1 MQCVKLIADRKG
13 TELTDLSQT
22 IEAKS
27 NQLNADDLISGPRT
41 ITITKVRA
49 NPESKEQPIAIN
61 FEGDNGKPFLPCKS
75 MRRVLVHVWG
85 KDGASYVGRSLT
97 LYRDP
102 TVLWGGVAV
111 AGVRISHMSEIKND
125 VTISLTANNKSR
137 KPFTVKPLAVT
148 PAHPAPPTQDTPPE
162 MTETEAM
169 QHATVAAKKGTDSFR
184 EWWNTEQGIACR
196 TLIKPK
202 IDELKAIAAKADIP
216 TDDDFPL

>member
-1 MQCVKLIADRKG
+1 LKLI
-13 TELTDLSQT
+13 DLSQT

-111 AGVRISHMSEIKND
+111 GGVRISHMSDIKQS
-125 VTISLTANNKSR
+125 VTMSLTANNKSR
-137 KPFTVKPLAVT
+137 KPFTVNPLAGVKPQSIPSAQPDT
-148 PAHPAPPTQDTPPE
+148 LQDTLTLE
-162 MTETEAM
+162 QAM
-169 QHATVAAKKGTDSFR
+169 QYATSSANKGTESFR
-184 EWWNTEQGIACR
+184 GWWNTEQGIACR
-196 TLIKPK
+196 GLIKPK
-202 IDELKAIAAKADIP
+202 IDELKAIAAKADKP
-216 TDDDFPL
+216 PPPDDDDFPL

>member
-1 MQCVKLIADRKG
+1 
-13 TELTDLSQT
+13 LTDLSQT

-61 FEGDNGKPFLPCKS
+61 FDGDNGKPFLPCKS

-111 AGVRISHMSEIKND
+111 GGVRISHMSDIKQS
-125 VTISLTANNKSR
+125 VTMSLTANNKSR
-137 KPFTVKPLAVT
+137 KPYTVNPLASVVRSDPVQT
-148 PAHPAPPTQDTPPE
+148 PAPDAPSSV
-162 MTETEAM
+162 TETEAM
-169 QHATVAAKKGTDSFR
+169 QHATQAAKKGTDAFR
-184 EWWNTEQGIACR
+184 EWWNTEQGIECR
-196 TLIKPK
+196 ALIKPK